1 MKFETEFNIGD
12 YVWGVDFTG
21 KVAYGTIT
29 DFMWSKGKVIVFLDG
44 YGQSCGLSTLATSKD
59 EAIVGYVR
67 QRLLDLQDEMNAV
80 KEYAAINGIKL
91 EK

>member
-21 KVAYGTIT
+21 KVAHGTIT
-29 DFMWSKGKVIVFLDG
+29 DFMWSKGKVIVLLDG
-44 YGQSCGLSTLATSKD
+44 YGKSCELATLATTKN
-59 EAIVGYVR
+59 EAITHYVN
-67 QRLLDLQDEMNAV
+67 QRITDLQDEINAV
-80 KEYAAINGIKL
+80 REYAAINGIEL